1 MTQNQPDDPRAYV
14 DALSAIGERLI
25 YLKQRAR
32 HCRRVA
38 QSCQNSAVAAALEE
52 MADRYEAEAL
62 LVAPPTEQ
70 Q

>member
-1 MTQNQPDDPRAYV
+1 MTSEETNGRGIVPQSLAD
-14 DALSAIGERLI
+14 IGERLI

-38 QSCQNSAVAAALEE
+38 QSCGDPVIAAALKEQAE
-52 MADRYEAEAL
+52 RYEAQAL
-62 LVAPPTEQ
+62 LLSPAPDQ